1 MNYEDYMRRAIE
13 LAQKGEGHTNPNPLV
28 GAVIVKNGKII
39 GEGYHEKYGGL
50 HAERNALKHCCESPE
65 GATMYVTLEPCCHH
79 GKQPPCTEA
88 ILEAKIA
95 KVIIGSK
102 DPNPLVA
109 GKGVKQLRDAGIEVE
124 EDFLKADCDAINDI
138 FFHYIG
144 EKRPLVALKYAM
156 TADGKIAASDGQSQ
170 WITGE
175 KARAHVHRLR
185 NRYAAIL
192 VGMGT
197 VEKDDPML
205 TCRGVENPSHPL
217 RIVLDTR
224 GRIPEDCKLVKSAR
238 NRENIPEAES
248 AGIPL
253 WVATCDMEPSKE
265 ERLVGKGVTVV
276 RLPKKNGKVS
286 LPALMEKLYEAE
298 IDSLLVEG
306 GAEVNGSFL
315 AEGLVDK
322 VYAYIGGKLLGGGGK
337 SPIGGEGLPLP
348 DAVMLRPVEVTN
360 WDEDILITYRV
371 SRSPSAAYPGSMA
384 SGDVGT

>member
-1 MNYEDYMRRAIE
+1 MNYEDYMRRAIA
-13 LAQKGEGHTNPNPLV
+13 LAQKGEGWTNPNPLV

-102 DPNPLVA
+102 DPNPLVS
-109 GKGVKQLRDAGIEVE
+109 GKGVKQLREAGVAVE
-124 EDFLKADCDAINDI
+124 EDFLKEDCDAINDI
-138 FFHYIG
+138 FFHYIE

-156 TADGKIAASDGQSQ
+156 TADGKIAAADGASQ

-205 TCRGVENPSHPL
+205 TCRGLENPSHPL
-217 RIVLDTR
+217 RIVLDTK
-224 GRIPEDCKLVKSAR
+224 GRIPENSKLVKSAGS
-238 NRENIPEAES
+238 REQN
-248 AGIPL
+248 GIPL
-253 WVATCDMEPSKE
+253 WVATCDMEPEKE
-265 ERLVGKGVTVV
+265 QRLIQKGVTVV
-276 RLPKKNGKVS
+276 RLPKKEGKVS
-286 LPALMEKLYEAE
+286 LPALMEKLYEAG

-315 AEGLVDK
+315 SEGLVDK

-337 SPIGGEGLPLP
+337 SPIGGAGLPLP
-348 DAVMLRPVEVTN
+348 DAVMLRPAEITT
-360 WDEDILITYRV
+360 WDEDIFITYRV
-371 SRSPSAAYPGSMA
+371 SRAPSAAYPGSMA

>member
-1 MNYEDYMRRAIE
+1 
-13 LAQKGEGHTNPNPLV
+13 
-28 GAVIVKNGKII
+28 
-39 GEGYHEKYGGL
+39 
-50 HAERNALKHCCESPE
+50 
-65 GATMYVTLEPCCHH
+65 MYVTLEPCCHH

-88 ILEAKIA
+88 IIDAGIA
-95 KVIIGSK
+95 KVVIGSK

-124 EDFLKADCDAINDI
+124 EDFLKEDCDAINDI
-138 FFHYIG
+138 FFHYIE

-156 TADGKIAASDGQSQ
+156 TADGRIAAADGASQ

-217 RIVLDTR
+217 RIVLDTK
-224 GRIPEDCKLVKSAR
+224 GCIPENSKLVKSAGS
-238 NRENIPEAES
+238 REQN
-248 AGIPL
+248 GIPL
-253 WVATCDMEPSKE
+253 WVATCDMEPEKE
-265 ERLVGKGVTVV
+265 QRLVQKGVTVV
-276 RLPKKNGKVS
+276 RLPKKEGKVS

-306 GAEVNGSFL
+306 GTEVNGSFL
-315 AEGLVDK
+315 SEGLVDK
-322 VYAYIGGKLLGGGGK
+322 VYAYIGGKLLGGSGK
-337 SPIGGEGLPLP
+337 NPIGGEGLPLP
-348 DAVMLRPVEVTN
+348 DAVMLRPVEVTT